1 MKNTE
6 LNKKSMK
13 KPDAF
18 DCVFRDDDDSRKS
31 GKKLFVRDYKL
42 ASLLMLYECSMTNQ
56 IIFFSVQEM

>member
-31 GKKLFVRDYKL
+31 GKKTFCQGLQT
-42 ASLLMLYECSMTNQ
+42 C
-56 IIFFSVQEM
+56 FSTHVI

>member
-31 GKKLFVRDYKL
+31 GKKLFVRDSAL
-42 ASLLMLYECSMTNQ
+42 SSLNVFICSMTNET
-56 IIFFSVQEM
+56 IFLYRK

>member
-31 GKKLFVRDYKL
+31 GK
-42 ASLLMLYECSMTNQ
+42 N
-56 IIFFSVQEM
+56 FFCQGFRTQFSRRVHVLND

>member
-31 GKKLFVRDYKL
+31 GKNICQGFKTSF
-42 ASLLMLYECSMTNQ
+42 SLRTFIQ
-56 IIFFSVQEM
+56 